1 MTNDVKFGKL
11 LGDYRACCGWSQEE
25 LAKRVRVSRNAIVG
39 WERHASMQEGGKR
52 IHIHDREE
60 PSSDLLMNSAF
71 QRGTQL
77 RAIQGGDEQ

>member
-52 IHIHDREE
+52 IHIHDLEE
-60 PSSDLLMNSAF
+60 PSSDLLMNSCFPKRNAIESNTG
-71 QRGTQL
+71 RG
-77 RAIQGGDEQ
+77 